1 MNTLE
6 KASSEIEI
14 LSALQSI
21 EGPFA
26 FVYYRASLKKI
37 YFGRDC
43 LGRRSLLWLRS
54 DKGAFMLSS
63 VGKAKTNQNDP
74 DVWEEVPA
82 NGIYSVDLNADISAL
97 EPNDLPK
104 ACKFPLHLFPWT
116 YIENDDKLDML
127 KKGKLVKETIDQL

>member
-1 MNTLE
+1 MDTLE

-26 FVYYRASLKKI
+26 FVYYKTSSKKI

-63 VGKAKTNQNDP
+63 VGKAKTNQDDP

-82 NGIYSVDLNADISAL
+82 NGIYSIDLNTDILAL
-97 EPNDLPK
+97 EEPNELPK
-104 ACKFPLHLFPWT
+104 ACGYPLNLFPWA
-116 YIENDDKLDML
+116 YIENYDKLDML
-127 KKGKLVKETIDQL
+127 KKGKLVKETID